1 MNDIKQTA
9 DFLQNVPL
17 FHGLNDRHLE
27 HLAMRMVQRQYSAG
41 QPIATQ
47 GHGSEGFFV
56 IAAGKAEAFRQR
68 SDEEKVAVNTFGATI
83 SERARAAR

>member
-9 DFLQNVPL
+9 DFLQNLPL
-17 FHGLNDRHLE
+17 FHGLNDR

-41 QPIATQ
+41 QPIATL